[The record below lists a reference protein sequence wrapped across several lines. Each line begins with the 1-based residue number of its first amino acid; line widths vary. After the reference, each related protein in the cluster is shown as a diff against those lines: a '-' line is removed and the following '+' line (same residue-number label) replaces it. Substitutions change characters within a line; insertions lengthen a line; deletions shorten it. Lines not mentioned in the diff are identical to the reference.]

1 VRYVL
6 SKHQQPEDL
15 DARVWRLVE
24 APTHPLAAKY
34 CITERQFR
42 RAVQE
47 GRITYARPGGRVVLL
62 ANEDIE
68 RFIFGAGPAS

>member
-1 VRYVL
+1 M
-6 SKHQQPEDL
+6 SKKALPEDL

-34 CITERQFR
+34 RITERQFR

-47 GRITYARPGGRVVLL
+47 GRITYARPGGRIVLL

-68 RFIFGAGPAS
+68 RFILGPAEVR